1 MDEEETGGYREPCS
15 MCAAVDWGISDEGR
29 FYCKSCHNVI
39 ERTREVVDT
48 STLMMGCSRISSI
61 SKSSKTKKLEHG
73 WEWMVCEGFQFILK
87 HQAEALLDLGVCS
100 YFKDDVLCK
109 FWRMYLQKSRQAY
122 TNDPVSTSKF
132 KVRTQDSESDSAPE
146 SSVWSVSETEELG
159 WSSGA
164 GSAAENLSDGLSVTS
179 GSVDA
184 SFYLTPHQRK
194 SPRMMSMPKTL
205 ALCYLALLW
214 AREAF
219 TLADLLRL
227 VSEGCIPYVNA
238 HEGFPEEM
246 RLYGRDAL
254 IFRVESI
261 PSHRALHKE
270 ACSLAVFLDLPPFP
284 PITQDCLLHPSLLT
298 IRYLTEVNLPDE
310 VQDFVCR
317 VIEQAGMEDEA
328 LHSFKPMKSRCVLP
342 LYDVQAAALI
352 LVTMK
357 LLFKLDDRREWDLAN
372 TASDMNKET
381 PGENCFN
388 VRKWY
393 KMVESALTRARQR
406 QEENIARKHWK
417 SQKVL
422 YTSKKYKTVVLK
434 RRRVAEQLQMTFQKL
449 SGSSPSPPPSSPSS
463 FCFCWGE
470 EDEEHGA
477 VDGPSLHQQNLGSL
491 VVLRDGELQPSN
503 PTYWHPSLRVCQDR
517 GCRSHYDEVEDT
529 LPKMFVWLL
538 QLFSFILNV
547 QPSCVYEEVLKVE
560 RRFLRKNP
568 KLK

>member
-1 MDEEETGGYREPCS
+1 
-15 MCAAVDWGISDEGR
+15 
-29 FYCKSCHNVI
+29 
-39 ERTREVVDT
+39 
-48 STLMMGCSRISSI
+48 
-61 SKSSKTKKLEHG
+61 
-73 WEWMVCEGFQFILK
+73 MVCEGFQFILK

-109 FWRMYLQKSRQAY
+109 FWRMYLQKTRQAY
-122 TNDPVSTSKF
+122 TNNPVNTSKF

-146 SSVWSVSETEELG
+146 SSVWSASETEEEG
-159 WSSGA
+159 WTSGA
-164 GSAAENLSDGLSVTS
+164 GSATENSNDGLSVTS
-179 GSVDA
+179 GSADA
-184 SFYLTPHQRK
+184 SFYLTPRQRK
-194 SPRMMSMPKTL
+194 SQRMMSMPKTL

-214 AREAF
+214 AREAI

-270 ACSLAVFLDLPPFP
+270 AYTLAVFLDLPPFP

-310 VQDFVCR
+310 LQDFVCR

-328 LHSFKPMKSRCVLP
+328 FHSFRPMKSTCLLP
-342 LYDVQAAALI
+342 LYDVQAAALV

-393 KMVESALTRARQR
+393 KIVESALTRARQR
-406 QEENIARKHWK
+406 QEENIARKQWK

-422 YTSKKYKTVVLK
+422 YTSKKNKAVVLK

-449 SGSSPSPPPSSPSS
+449 SGLSTSPPPSSPSS
-463 FCFCWGE
+463 FCFRWGD
-470 EDEEHGA
+470 EDGA

-503 PTYWHPSLRVCQDR
+503 STYWHPSLRVCQDR
-517 GCRSHYDEVEDT
+517 GCKSHYEEVEAT
-529 LPKMFVWLL
+529 LPKMFVWLV

-560 RRFLRKNP
+560 RRFLP
-568 KLK
+568 KVPN